1 MAYRPEEPAGGSQS
15 VRRSEEA
22 GSCPWSQGTQGS
34 GGVKIMTNDERNRAA
49 AVAGATLPP
58 QAADIRQRLGVGGT
72 FGGDGARAEV
82 GRAQGADRQRAE
94 SIRPPVV
101 AELMVC
107 GAGAVEFG
115 MPLLCSGFLW
125 RPTDKSA
132 GCGRI
137 ARRIRREKWRVPRY
151 IGSSNGRLGLIKP
164 VGRSRGAHAFLALA
178 VYARWETFQ
187 YTTAGMS
194 RSGPTDRDSWRGSQ
208 PVARVSL
215 SVGASGLL
223 GLLGCGRG
231 GTIGCDRLLLP

>member
-1 MAYRPEEPAGGSQS
+1 
-15 VRRSEEA
+15 
-22 GSCPWSQGTQGS
+22 
-34 GGVKIMTNDERNRAA
+34 
-49 AVAGATLPP
+49 
-58 QAADIRQRLGVGGT
+58 
-72 FGGDGARAEV
+72 
-82 GRAQGADRQRAE
+82 
-94 SIRPPVV
+94 
-101 AELMVC
+101 MVC

-132 GCGRI
+132 GYGRI
-137 ARRIRREKWRVPRY
+137 ARPIRREKWRVPRY

-223 GLLGCGRG
+223 GLFGCGRG
-231 GTIGCDRLLLP
+231 GGQSVATGFFCRDIRFSVELAPESFPTRLNGSPGG